1 VAQNNKEV
9 FMDMKKYLGSKKV
22 EVDRALERYLSEER
36 KYPDNL
42 YKSMHYSVMAGGKR
56 LRPILAIAA
65 TEAIDGDVVQV
76 MPLACALEMIH
87 TFSLIHDDLPAMDD
101 DDLRRGMATN
111 HVVFGEGMA
120 VLAGDALLAE
130 AFYCLTH
137 PELLDAVPAPLL
149 LEAVRDISSATGPR
163 GMVGGQVIDI
173 ESEGMDL
180 SVAELERLHLYK
192 TGQLLTVSVTSGGK
206 IAGAD
211 EKQLAAL
218 TRYGEAIGLAFQIA
232 DDILDIEGDEEEI
245 GKPIGS
251 DEGNEK
257 ATFPAIVGMKE
268 SKERA
273 AELIDIA
280 IEALSDFGPSADPL
294 RGIAHY
300 IIERRS

>member
-1 VAQNNKEV
+1 MDIKQYLKE
-9 FMDMKKYLGSKKV
+9 KKTLIDLS
-22 EVDRALERYLSEER
+22 LERYLSEKR
-36 KYPDNL
+36 NYPDSL
-42 YKSMHYSVMAGGKR
+42 FKSMHYSVMAGGKR
-56 LRPILAIAA
+56 IRPVLAIAA
-65 TEAIDGDVVQV
+65 SETLGGDQIQV

-111 HVVFGEGMA
+111 HKVFGEGLA

-149 LEAVRDISSATGPR
+149 LEVVRDISSATGPR

-173 ESEGMDL
+173 ESEGKDL
-180 SVAELERLHLYK
+180 SFAELERLHLYK
-192 TGQLLTVSVTSGGK
+192 TGKLLTVSVSSGAK

-211 EKQLAAL
+211 AVQLKAL

-232 DDILDIEGDEEEI
+232 DDILDIEGDEKEI

-251 DEGNEK
+251 DIGNKK

-273 AELIDIA
+273 AELIGIA
-280 IEALSDFGPSADPL
+280 IEALDIFGEKAEPL
-294 RGIAHY
+294 RAVAKY
-300 IIERRS
+300 IIERRT

>member
-1 VAQNNKEV
+1 
-9 FMDMKKYLGSKKV
+9 MDIKAYLKSKKA
-22 EVDRALERYLSEER
+22 EVDRSLERYLSEER
-36 KYPDNL
+36 RYPENL
-42 YKSMHYSVMAGGKR
+42 YKSMHYSVVAGGKR

-65 TEAIDGDVVQV
+65 SEVVGGEPVQV

-87 TFSLIHDDLPAMDD
+87 TFSLIHDDLPSMDN
-101 DDLRRGMATN
+101 DDLRRGIPTN
-111 HVVFGEGMA
+111 HKVFGEGMA

-149 LEAVRDISSATGPR
+149 LEVVRDISAATGPR

-173 ESEGMDL
+173 ESEGKRL
-180 SVAELERLHLYK
+180 GVAELERLHLYK
-192 TGQLLTVSVTSGGK
+192 TGRLLTVSVTSGAK
-206 IAGAD
+206 IVGAD
-211 EKQLAAL
+211 KGQLAAL

-232 DDILDIEGDEEEI
+232 DDILDIEGTEEEI

-251 DEGNEK
+251 DEGRHK

-280 IEALSDFGPSADPL
+280 VDAIKDFGNVAEPL
-294 RGIAHY
+294 RKIARY

>member
-1 VAQNNKEV
+1 MDIKE
-9 FMDMKKYLGSKKV
+9 YLKEKKV
-22 EVDRALERYLSEER
+22 EVDKALERYLSEER

-56 LRPILAIAA
+56 LRPILVLAA
-65 TEAIDGDVVQV
+65 SEAVGGDLRQV
-76 MPLACALEMIH
+76 MPAACALEMIH
-87 TFSLIHDDLPAMDD
+87 TFSLIHDDLPSMDD
-101 DDLRRGMATN
+101 DDLRRGMPTN
-111 HVVFGEGMA
+111 HKVYGEAVA

-130 AFYCLTH
+130 AFYCLMH

-149 LEAVRDISSATGPR
+149 LEVVRDISAATGPR

-173 ESEGMDL
+173 ESEGKDL
-180 SVAELERLHLYK
+180 DVGEIERLHLYK
-192 TGQLLTVSVTSGGK
+192 TGRLLTVSVTSGAK

-211 EKQLAAL
+211 GAQLASL

-232 DDILDIEGDEEEI
+232 DDILDIEGTEEEI

-251 DEGNEK
+251 DTGNLK
-257 ATFPAIVGMKE
+257 ATFPAVVGMKE

-280 IEALSDFGPSADPL
+280 IEALNGFGKEADAL
-294 RGIAHY
+294 REIARY